1 MRPLLAFINVLL
13 LCSCSGSRGGS
24 TLEVKQFYQAWI
36 TNYAREP
43 QTADAPALLQR
54 YVAHDL
60 IDRLVLI
67 NGFYEQEI
75 VNSDYFMYVQDYA
88 PEWIS
93 HLRVSKAQPYLGG
106 EKVNVQL
113 GGSDATSSM
122 QLDVYTRREEGRWKI
137 YRVRDATN
145 HYEHPVY
152 SAGAIARA
160 SAWSAAIAH
169 DYEKAQP

>member
-1 MRPLLAFINVLL
+1 MKPLLAFISVLL
-13 LCSCSGSRGGS
+13 LCSCSGCHGS
-24 TLEVKQFYQAWI
+24 STQAVKQFYQAWV
-36 TNYAREP
+36 TNYIKEP
-43 QTADAPALLQR
+43 QTADAPAILQQ

-93 HLRVSKAQPYLGG
+93 HLQVSQAQPYLGG
-106 EKVNVQL
+106 EKINVQL
-113 GGSDATSSM
+113 GGPDAKNPV
-122 QLDVYTRREEGRWKI
+122 QLDVYTRREQGRWKI

-160 SAWSAAIAH
+160 SAWSATIAH
-169 DYEKAQP
+169 DYEKGQP